1 MTKRILFTAAD
12 ANYYTQAAVLVHSL
26 SETQLG
32 DTKLIVFGNGWST
45 DQISKLKKTAKN
57 YVSVSVASV
66 NANEFSDIKLSHG
79 FPLATAY
86 NLIAP
91 KYLLK
96 EYDHAI
102 YMDADIIIL
111 DDLGEVWNQGLTTS
125 VSAVLDAHIGFIGF
139 PSMWRPWREL
149 EVNPKAPYLNTGL
162 MNIDLKLWR
171 EQEITEK
178 CLELLASYE
187 LPCVDQDALNLVLNG
202 NFDHLHPR
210 YNMMPYH
217 LMKKLRTVDLLED
230 PKEIEE
236 AINSPAMIHF
246 HRSFL
251 GKPWVRGCTHPARKL
266 WTSLADEVSPN
277 WKKSND
283 WIGLIRQRAASY
295 AKMTLL
301 DDGSQHLNDK
311 ELPNLKLGM

>member
-1 MTKRILFTAAD
+1 MNKRILFSAAD
-12 ANYYTQAAVLVHSL
+12 ANYFTQAAVLVYSL
-26 SETQLG
+26 SETQLE

-45 DQISKLKKTAKN
+45 DQISQLKKIARN
-57 YVSVSVASV
+57 HVSVEVVSVDAS
-66 NANEFSDIKLSHG
+66 EFSDIKLSHG

-102 YMDADIIIL
+102 YMDADIVVL
-111 DDLGEVWNQGLTTS
+111 DDLGEVWGQKLTTAL
-125 VSAVLDAHIGFIGF
+125 SAVLDAHVGFVGF

-149 EVNPKAPYLNTGL
+149 GVDPKSPYLNTGL

-171 EQEITEK
+171 QDKITER
-178 CLELLASYE
+178 CLDLLASYE

-202 NFDHLHPR
+202 HFDHLHPR

-217 LMKKLRTVDLLED
+217 LMTKLRTVDLIED
-230 PKEIEE
+230 PKEITE
-236 AINSPAMIHF
+236 AIKSPAMIHF

-251 GKPWVRGCTHPARKL
+251 GKPWVRGCTHPARRL
-266 WTSLADEVSPN
+266 WTSIADEVSPK

-283 WIGLIRQRAASY
+283 FVGGIKQVAAKY
-295 AKMTLL
+295 TKMTVL
-301 DDGSQHLNDK
+301 DEASTALEDV
-311 ELPNLKLGM
+311 KLIEHKIGE

>member
-12 ANYYTQAAVLVHSL
+12 ANYFTQAAVLVHSL
-26 SETQLG
+26 SETQLEA
-32 DTKLIVFGNGWST
+32 TMLIVFGNGWSSG
-45 DQISKLKKTAKN
+45 QISKLQKIAKN
-57 YVSVSVASV
+57 QVLVEVVSV

-111 DDLGEVWNQGLTTS
+111 DDLGDVWNQKLTTS
-125 VSAVLDAHIGFIGF
+125 VSAVLDAHIGFMGF

-149 EVNPKAPYLNTGL
+149 GVNPKAPYLNTGL

-171 EQEITEK
+171 KQEITEK
-178 CLELLASYE
+178 CLDLLASYE

-217 LMKKLRTVDLLED
+217 LLKKLRTVDLLED
-230 PKEIEE
+230 PNEIYA
-236 AINSPAMIHF
+236 AIKSPAMIHF

-283 WIGLIRQRAASY
+283 WIGLMKQRAATY
-295 AKMTLL
+295 AKMTDL
-301 DDGSQHLNDK
+301 DEASKQLNDK
-311 ELPNLKLGM
+311 ALPNLKLGM